1 VVLTRLTADH
11 DLERHLDGI
20 QPAPGL
26 QHAEEYVGTNGI
38 GTALESG
45 RPAHVF
51 GHEHYAEDFEDLACA
66 ATPIHGPI
74 SGKMVGAVDLTRWRK
89 DADALL
95 IALAKTTAD
104 QITQA
109 LPAAGSAPEVE
120 PLQEYL
126 RRCTSDG
133 TRPGASV
140 CWTPWR
146 PAARTGRWGSALS
159 CSTARAAW

>member
-1 VVLTRLTADH
+1 M
-11 DLERHLDGI
+11 
-20 QPAPGL
+20 
-26 QHAEEYVGTNGI
+26 
-38 GTALESG
+38 
-45 RPAHVF
+45 F

-95 IALAKTTAD
+95 IAFAKTTAD

-126 RRCTSDG
+126 RACRHSSGIVLARNSDMVMMNDYARQVLDVMPERG
-133 TRPGASV
+133 SSTVLGKNRSNPAGSPPGPAWLRPTATAACARPGPPAA
-140 CWTPWR
+140 R
-146 PAARTGRWGSALS
+146 PAAH
-159 CSTARAAW
+159 AAAGY